1 MDGLVGNGMT
11 RLRIGSSGKTM
22 KTRSQLRAEKLKK
35 EE

>member
-11 RLRIGSSGKTM
+11 RLRIESSGKTM